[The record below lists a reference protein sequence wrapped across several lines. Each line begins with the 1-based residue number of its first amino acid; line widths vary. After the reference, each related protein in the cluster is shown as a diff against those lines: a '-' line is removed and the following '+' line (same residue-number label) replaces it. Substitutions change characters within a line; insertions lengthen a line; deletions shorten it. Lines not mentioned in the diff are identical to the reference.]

1 MATMFHLGHQ
11 IMVYMDSYNEKHYIR
26 LCKHEYSRNQTNIY
40 PTKAGITI
48 SNPEGL
54 DMFQKILNTKSIQDW
69 YQLVHDNIKDQL
81 EKKDEIGEASGSK
94 EVTFFN

>member
-1 MATMFHLGHQ
+1 MASANKKFKSEITPVEVNGKTMFHLGHQ

-26 LCKHEYSRNQTNIY
+26 LCKHKYSRNQTNIY

-54 DMFQKILNTKSIQDW
+54 DMFQKILNTKSIQDR
-69 YQLVHDNIKDQL
+69 Y
-81 EKKDEIGEASGSK
+81 
-94 EVTFFN
+94 